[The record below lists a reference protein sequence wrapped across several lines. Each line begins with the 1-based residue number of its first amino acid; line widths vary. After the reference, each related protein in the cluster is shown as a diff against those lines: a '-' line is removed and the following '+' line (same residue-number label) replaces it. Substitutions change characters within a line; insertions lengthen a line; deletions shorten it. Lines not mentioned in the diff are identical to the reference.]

1 MTNPEQLKYATSHE
15 WVKVDESGE
24 LTIGITDHAQDQ
36 LGDVVFA
43 DLPALEQT
51 MSAQQACMLLES
63 VKAASDIYMPVS
75 GKITAVNT
83 ALEDTP
89 ELINEDAYGKGWLF
103 RMVPEN
109 QADLEKLLSL
119 SEYESSLDE

>member
-43 DLPALEQT
+43 DLPTLEQT
-51 MSAQQACMLLES
+51 IPAQQACMLLES

-89 ELINEDAYGKGWLF
+89 ELINDDAYGKGWLF

>member
-1 MTNPEQLKYATSHE
+1 MANPEQLKYATSHE
-15 WVKVDESGE
+15 WVRVEDNGE

-43 DLPALEQT
+43 DLPAVDL
-51 MSAQQACMLLES
+51 SLAAQQTCMLLES

-75 GKITAVNT
+75 GKIIAVNT
-83 ALEDTP
+83 ALEDEP

-103 RMVPEN
+103 KMKPDN
-109 QADLEKLLSL
+109 QADVASLLSL
-119 SEYESSLDE
+119 GQYEASLDE

>member
-1 MTNPEQLKYATSHE
+1 
-15 WVKVDESGE
+15 
-24 LTIGITDHAQDQ
+24 
-36 LGDVVFA
+36 
-43 DLPALEQT
+43 
-51 MSAQQACMLLES
+51 MLLES

>member
-15 WVKVDESGE
+15 WVKVEESGE

-43 DLPALEQT
+43 ELPALEQT
-51 MSAQQACMLLES
+51 MAAQQACMLLES

-75 GKITAVNT
+75 GKITRVNT

-103 RMVPEN
+103 RMLPDN
-109 QADLEKLLSL
+109 QADVEKLLSL